1 MRCRKLK
8 HKNAQKKRTLDAK
21 LYMKMFQNIMH
32 LIVGA
37 DVASHDSARR
47 LEEIVLQKTTTAEQ
61 MQHMAAAYNFE

>member
-1 MRCRKLK
+1 
-8 HKNAQKKRTLDAK
+8 
-21 LYMKMFQNIMH
+21 MKVFQNIMH

-37 DVASHDSARR
+37 DVASHDSGRR